1 MAITRKL
8 AEKLAGIEEQMR
20 YRETDADAKMAVGRY
35 VDASRDY
42 LAACMLAMALSD
54 VYEGLGKGYEAQAE
68 DFAAKQGHFSMAA
81 GTAEQEADRAE
92 WEAIRKAKEG
102 VA

>member
-8 AEKLAGIEEQMR
+8 AEKLAGLEEQMR
-20 YRETDADAKMAVGRY
+20 YRETDADAKMAGGRY
-35 VDASRDY
+35 DAAARDY

-68 DFAAKQGHFSMAA
+68 DFAAKQGRFSMAS
-81 GTAEQEADRAE
+81 GTAEREAERAE
-92 WEAIRKAKEG
+92 WEALRKSKGE